1 MPVIET
7 NGIEVYY
14 EIAGTGPPL
23 LLISGMAY
31 DHWEWHLLAPL
42 LAAQFTV
49 IQMDN
54 RGSGQ
59 SSKPAGPYSA
69 PMLAADTAGLL
80 DHLALGPVAVLGHS
94 MGGFVAQ
101 QLWLDRPDLISHLIL
116 ASTNFGGPNHVPIT
130 QQALAV
136 MMDISQDPV
145 TQLRNGVAL
154 AAAPGF
160 VERQP
165 ERFESIIAYRL
176 TGPVPPAAYQAQLGV
191 GLGLVD
197 PAKAFERHLPSV
209 TVPTLVLFGEHDL
222 VVPPANAELFANL
235 IPDCQVAILPDTGHI
250 FPLEEPAAAAAVIS
264 EFLHAR

>member
-1 MPVIET
+1 
-7 NGIEVYY
+7 
-14 EIAGTGPPL
+14 
-23 LLISGMAY
+23 
-31 DHWEWHLLAPL
+31 
-42 LAAQFTV
+42 
-49 IQMDN
+49 
-54 RGSGQ
+54 
-59 SSKPAGPYSA
+59 
-69 PMLAADTAGLL
+69 
-80 DHLALGPVAVLGHS
+80 AVLGHS